1 MIEASNAQ
9 IAFQNSG
16 GIRTDIPKGKITME
30 QVYTLLPFDNV
41 LVIMDLTGKDILDL
55 LEQSATLE
63 KGILQTSGIRVKYD
77 MTRPIGSRV
86 IEVFV
91 GNEPL
96 DLNKVYRVVTNDF
109 LAAGGDKFT
118 AFTRGKN
125 IVYGDML
132 RDVFV
137 EYLKKHSPINP
148 KVEGR
153 SIIIK

>member
-1 MIEASNAQ
+1 M
-9 IAFQNSG
+9 
-16 GIRTDIPKGKITME
+16 DIPKGKITME
-30 QVYTLLPFDNV
+30 QVYSMLPFDNV
-41 LVIMDLTGKDILDL
+41 LVEMDLTGKDILDL

-63 KGILQTSGIRVKYD
+63 KGILQVAGIKVKYD
-77 MTRPIGSRV
+77 MRRPVGSRV
-86 IEVFV
+86 IEVLIKD
-91 GNEPL
+91 EPL
-96 DLNKVYRVVTNDF
+96 DPNKVYRVVTNDF

-125 IVYGDML
+125 ITYGDML

-137 EYLKKHSPINP
+137 EYLKKHSPISP